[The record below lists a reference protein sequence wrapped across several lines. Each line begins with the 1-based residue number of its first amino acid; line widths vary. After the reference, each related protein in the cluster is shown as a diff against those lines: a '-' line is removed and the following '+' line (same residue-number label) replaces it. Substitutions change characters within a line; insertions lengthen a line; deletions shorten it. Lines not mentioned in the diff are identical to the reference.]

1 MVGAERALAKL
12 DPTLID
18 RLEGVQ
24 QPGLRVQG
32 NSVFVFVGLNSGY
45 AARDVAGYMSAK
57 FEVGPSHSPFAVYG
71 TTSVASLLDL
81 ASSPAVSYIFP
92 DVKLGFEQM
101 KPDPEVYS
109 QHLAT
114 DMFKVRQIIGADQ
127 VNQLGIS
134 GNNVTVAVVD
144 TGTDFTIPDL
154 QNAVARNNLGQA
166 ISFDPDGQS
175 LAITNLTVTRF
186 GGVLATAG
194 KTVSVWNP
202 PSYVSTNPSQP
213 QIEKGAVALQLR
225 GSNGTLKVRILPFR
239 PVN

>member
-1 MVGAERALAKL
+1 MHAKAFALLVLAIFFIGLIVPFQTVGADRALGKL
-12 DPTLID
+12 DPTLVD
-18 RLEGVQ
+18 RLEGAQ
-24 QPGLRVQG
+24 QPGMRVQG
-32 NSVFVFVGLNSGY
+32 SSVFVFVGLNSGY

-71 TTSVASLLDL
+71 TTDVASLLDL

-154 QNAVARNNLGQA
+154 A
-166 ISFDPDGQS
+166 
-175 LAITNLTVTRF
+175 
-186 GGVLATAG
+186 
-194 KTVSVWNP
+194 
-202 PSYVSTNPSQP
+202 
-213 QIEKGAVALQLR
+213 ER
-225 GSNGTLKVRILPFR
+225 GCKKQFR
-239 PVN
+239 PSDFVRS